1 MNPLSNATMEMP
13 ALPKIEMPDINMNP
27 MKAFCDAWEEWPAY
41 VMNPVSSS
49 LEELGDKPSDKN
61 RCVRNSSSVIGRW

>member
-1 MNPLSNATMEMP
+1 MEMP

-27 MKAFCDAWEEWPAY
+27 MKVFCDAWEEWPAY

-49 LEELGDKPSDKN
+49 REGLRDKPSDKN
-61 RCVRNSSSVIGRW
+61 RCVRNSSSITGRR